1 MGLMFYKL
9 GTTISEK
16 YKQTN
21 KTFDRTNYK
30 NTFRHRKSTVAQYP
44 SYMQFLIYKISKG
57 TF

>member
-9 GTTISEK
+9 GTTVSEK

-30 NTFRHRKSTVAQYP
+30 NTFRHWKSTVA
-44 SYMQFLIYKISKG
+44 
-57 TF
+57 

>member
-21 KTFDRTNYK
+21 KILDRTNYIG
-30 NTFRHRKSTVAQYP
+30 RAP
-44 SYMQFLIYKISKG
+44 
-57 TF
+57 